1 MIYSYDNLNRLTE
14 VNYNNGQQIISYYY
28 DAAGNMLSRTADEGQ
43 GPVLTVTS
51 PVDGTYINTP
61 SVTMS
66 GIATDAGVGD
76 SGIGSVTVNANPAS
90 GGTASGSDAASWSIS
105 VSLNSGINSLEVIAT
120 DGSPYANQTVKN
132 INLTYIPF
140 VTDTD
145 GDGLDDAFELA
156 IGTDPDNPDTDW
168 DGITDG
174 QELAF
179 DGDGS
184 YYNYYTD
191 TDPQNSDSD
200 GDGVNDGEEIAA
212 GTNPLDNT
220 SYPITH
226 DGDLNGDGEV
236 NAADVLIAERILL
249 GKITPTQDQLDH
261 GDVAPL
267 IDGVPMSDGLFNLG
281 DVLVIQRKA
290 LGLIN

>member
-1 MIYSYDNLNRLTE
+1 
-14 VNYNNGQQIISYYY
+14 
-28 DAAGNMLSRTADEGQ
+28 
-43 GPVLTVTS
+43 
-51 PVDGTYINTP
+51 
-61 SVTMS
+61 MS

-76 SGIGSVTVNANPAS
+76 SGISLVTVNANPPS
-90 GGTASGSDAASWSIS
+90 GGAASGSVAANWPIS
-105 VSLNSGINSLEVIAT
+105 VSLNSWINSLAVIAT
-120 DGSPYANQTVKN
+120 DGTPYANRTVKN

-168 DGITDG
+168 DGINDG
-174 QELAF
+174 RELDF

-184 YYNYYTD
+184 FYNYHTD

-220 SYPITH
+220 SYPVTH

-236 NAADVLIAERILL
+236 NAAYVLIAERILL

-261 GDVAPL
+261 VDVAPL
-267 IDGVPMSDGLFNLG
+267 VERLFRCPMACSTWEMCWLSSARRWG
-281 DVLVIQRKA
+281 
-290 LGLIN
+290 